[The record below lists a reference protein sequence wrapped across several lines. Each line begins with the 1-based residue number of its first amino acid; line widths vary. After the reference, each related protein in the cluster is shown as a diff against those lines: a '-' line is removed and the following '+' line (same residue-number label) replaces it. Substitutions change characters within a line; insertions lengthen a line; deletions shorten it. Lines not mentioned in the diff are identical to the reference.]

1 MPKLGQEPRRQL
13 LLEGPA
19 PGGAPAQAS
28 LSPPA
33 EPQKVPPRRRRQR
46 GLCRPLAAGA
56 RLRGAGGSLGASAR
70 GGLDGSPAGLEAA
83 SLGKASSPGSDGGLI
98 LGGGRGAA
106 GSGRPGGPAASAGLG
121 VASGF

>member
-56 RLRGAGGSLGASAR
+56 GLRGAGGSLGASAR

-98 LGGGRGAA
+98 LGGGGGRRAPVDQAGPPLLRG
-106 GSGRPGGPAASAGLG
+106 
-121 VASGF
+121 